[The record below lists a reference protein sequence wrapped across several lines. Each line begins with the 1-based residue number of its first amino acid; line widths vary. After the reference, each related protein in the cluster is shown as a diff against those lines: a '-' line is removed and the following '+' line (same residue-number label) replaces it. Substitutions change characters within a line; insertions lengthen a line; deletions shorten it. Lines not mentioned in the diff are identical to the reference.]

1 VALDGDR
8 VVLQEDPLERS
19 VGNTGTVIPGD
30 SNQITGV
37 ESHGCIVPQGGGGFH
52 QEEK

>member
-19 VGNTGTVIPGD
+19 IGDTVSGTVIPGD
-30 SNQITGV
+30 SNKIT
-37 ESHGCIVPQGGGGFH
+37 SIH
-52 QEEK
+52 

>member
-1 VALDGDR
+1 MALDGDR

-19 VGNTGTVIPGD
+19 VGGTGTVIPGD

-37 ESHGCIVPQGGGGFH
+37 ESHGCIVPQGGGGLH